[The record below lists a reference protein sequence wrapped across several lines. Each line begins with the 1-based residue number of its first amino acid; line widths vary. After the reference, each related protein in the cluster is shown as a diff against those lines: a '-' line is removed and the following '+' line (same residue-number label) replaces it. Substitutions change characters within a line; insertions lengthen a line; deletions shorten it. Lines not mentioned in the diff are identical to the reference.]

1 MTLAPMTDTVTE
13 GPRVEC
19 AQHGAAGQRGDSR
32 PGQDRAG
39 RSGRRDGGGEATGG
53 FGSSPGERVR
63 AHQHV
68 SDGKESVTMKTLAK
82 SRHHIKSQ
90 AGNVK
95 P

>member
-1 MTLAPMTDTVTE
+1 MEALSQDVRPE
-13 GPRVEC
+13 G
-19 AQHGAAGQRGDSR
+19 QWGA
-32 PGQDRAG
+32 
-39 RSGRRDGGGEATGG
+39 GRRDGGGEATGG

-68 SDGKESVTMKTLAK
+68 PDGKESVTMKTLAK